1 MTDLIIHWSADPV
14 IFHIGSF
21 GLRWY
26 SLLFA
31 VGFISAYF
39 ILLKMFRRE
48 EVDTNYLDKL
58 TIYCFIALLVGLRF
72 GHCIFYEWSYYKDH
86 LLEIVVPFNFETGKF
101 TGYQGLASHGGAIG
115 ILLGL
120 WLYCYK
126 TKVNPVWIL
135 DRLVIVIPLVGACVR
150 CGNLMNSEIYGSP
163 TSLPWGFVFLR
174 GDKQFCGSFDNYTS
188 FEVHKELPICPS
200 EEWLPCHPTGLYEA
214 LSYLIIFAVLLII
227 YLHKKGKIRPGM
239 SFGIFLI
246 ALFGMRFLIEFLKN
260 EQVDFEKGMT
270 LNMGQLLSIP
280 FILAGIV
287 FIVLSVKGK
296 FSGKVF
302 YKTTNAETEKQT
314 SKTNKK

>member
-1 MTDLIIHWSADPV
+1 MIDLIVHWSADPV

-48 EVDTNYLDKL
+48 GVNPSYLDKL

-72 GHCIFYEWSYYKDH
+72 GHCIFYEWSYYKNH
-86 LLEIVVPFNFETGKF
+86 LLEIVLPWNLETGEF

-150 CGNLMNSEIYGSP
+150 CGNLMNSEIYGVE
-163 TSLPWGFVFLR
+163 TTLPWGFIYERNHETVP
-174 GDKQFCGSFDNYTS
+174 K
-188 FEVHKELPICPS
+188 
-200 EEWLPCHPTGLYEA
+200 HPTQLYEA
-214 LSYLIIFAVLLII
+214 LSYLIIFASLLI
-227 YLHKKGKIRPGM
+227 YYVRKKGKIRPGM
-239 SFGIFLI
+239 SFGIFLT
-246 ALFGMRFLIEFLKN
+246 ALFGIRFLIEFIKQDQVAF
-260 EQVDFEKGMT
+260 EQGMT

-287 FIVLSVKGK
+287 FIVLSAKGK
-296 FSGKVF
+296 LSDKVF

>member
-48 EVDTNYLDKL
+48 GVNTNYLDKL
-58 TIYCFIALLVGLRF
+58 TIYCFIALLVGLRL

-86 LLEIVVPFNFETGKF
+86 LLEIVLPWNLETGEF

-150 CGNLMNSEIYGSP
+150 CGNLMNSEIYGVE
-163 TSLPWGFVFLR
+163 TTLPWGFIYERNHETVP
-174 GDKQFCGSFDNYTS
+174 K
-188 FEVHKELPICPS
+188 
-200 EEWLPCHPTGLYEA
+200 HPTQLYEA
-214 LSYLIIFAVLLII
+214 LSYLIIFASLLI
-227 YLHKKGKIRPGM
+227 YYVRMKGKIRPGM
-239 SFGIFLI
+239 SFGIFLT
-246 ALFGMRFLIEFLKN
+246 ALFGIRFLIEFIKQDQVAF
-260 EQVDFEKGMT
+260 EQGMT

-287 FIVLSVKGK
+287 FIVLSAKGK
-296 FSGKVF
+296 LSDKVF
-302 YKTTNAETEKQT
+302 YKLYEKISTSEPNKTTN
-314 SKTNKK
+314 KTNKK